1 MKWYATVRSATGQ
14 VRHYVGPVA
23 RHDGTLGGALMPSA
37 VRVEI
42 EEDQT
47 GTGNFFLLRY
57 GPKDEFAGDTWHQ
70 TLDEAKGQAEFEF
83 GILASD
89 WREVVS

>member
-1 MKWYATVRSATGQ
+1 MKWQAAVRRATGQ

-23 RHDGTLGGALMPSA
+23 RQDGTLGGALMSPA

-57 GPKDEFAGDTWHQ
+57 GLKDEFAGDTWHQ
-70 TLDEAKGQAEFEF
+70 TLDEAKEQAEFEF
-83 GILASD
+83 GVAKSD
-89 WREVVS
+89 WEVVV